1 MNTLV
6 FQEVMVKIN
15 FFYEGGLGVEVK
27 GGVLSKKNSKIVKG
41 IVVEEAVECCKQK
54 VNCKGKV
61 GGQYE

>member
-1 MNTLV
+1 MEKVIFMNTLV

-41 IVVEEAVECCKQK
+41 IVVEEAA
-54 VNCKGKV
+54 
-61 GGQYE
+61 